1 MSEKNILDVI
11 EENNIKPEL
20 IEKMNTHS
28 ENVKACYDIFKECYK
43 TAMRPTYVSDI
54 VNGEIIETNPENIMV
69 DSPVEEEFKI
79 NEDHFERFCQFCTK
93 KLYKYQKD
101 IQCVA

>member
-28 ENVKACYDIFKECYK
+28 ENVKACYDIFKECY
-43 TAMRPTYVSDI
+43 
-54 VNGEIIETNPENIMV
+54 
-69 DSPVEEEFKI
+69 
-79 NEDHFERFCQFCTK
+79 TK
-93 KLYKYQKD
+93 LSNNVK
-101 IQCVA
+101 